1 MFFARKKPVAAR
13 LRAGVSYGVLV
24 CALAAIGAPAAQ
36 ADDFLGLG
44 FLAGGNSSQA
54 TGISADGTVVV
65 GNSTV
70 GGVNRGYVWING
82 TMTDLGSFIPG
93 GATVVNAVAPN
104 GTLEVGSSLTAS
116 GYSHAFVTIPGLF
129 DLGTLG
135 GNASE
140 AYSVSDNGIVVGRA
154 QTAAGDYHAFRHDG
168 ITMHDLGTL
177 GGLTSIAYGVSADGT
192 IVVGT
197 SDNGTTQDAF
207 LWTGGVMTDLGSLA
221 PGAGSSA
228 TAISADGHVV
238 VGSSGTGTPGEFH
251 AFRLVVG
258 GTMTDLGTLGGTIS
272 YATAVSANGSVV
284 VGTSTTATATAEAFR
299 WTTSSGMKSIP
310 GLLTAAGVN
319 ITGWTLD
326 TASGVSA
333 DGSVVVGSGTDPNGN
348 GQAWLA
354 RFSPDGTGL
363 ITPGV
368 VAQSFSGQAAI
379 GENDTR
385 VIDGTL
391 ETFTQVATKD
401 SSGQGKNGSPYSVF
415 GYTTGDS
422 DPAAAGLV
430 GLKVALPDSIVAGV
444 AVAANY
450 VKTDLVYDGSSKMHG
465 GSIGGFIARV
475 PDTGLQWLVGVD
487 GLTLKGNIDRGYLS
501 GSGQAYSTG
510 STTANGW
517 GANARIGW
525 SFDKILANTRLTP
538 FASYSYST
546 IHVDGYTET
555 TGVFPATFN
564 AFNDTMQI
572 ARFGADLRYAFGP
585 DKWVWGTLNEAHR
598 FGGSKS
604 DDITGTLI
612 GLFTVTAAPAPVAQD
627 WAEATAG
634 LHLPVWVNG
643 SLTASVT
650 ALIPA
655 DYPTTYV
662 GRLGLT
668 QTF

>member
-1 MFFARKKPVAAR
+1 MFFARYKSAAAR
-13 LRAGVSYGVLV
+13 LRASVSCGALV
-24 CALAAIGAPAAQ
+24 CALAATAAQ

-44 FLAGGNSSQA
+44 FLPGSNASQA
-54 TGISADGTVVV
+54 TGLSADGTAVV

-70 GGVNRGYVWING
+70 GGVNRGYVWFNG
-82 TMTDLGSFIPG
+82 TMTDLGSLIPG
-93 GATVVNAVAPN
+93 GATVINAVAPN
-104 GTLEVGSSLTAS
+104 GLLPVGSSLTAS
-116 GYSHAFVTIPGLF
+116 GYSHAVISVPGLV

-140 AYSVSDNGIVVGRA
+140 AYSVTDSGVVVGRA
-154 QTAAGDYHAFRHDG
+154 QTAAGDYHAFRYD
-168 ITMHDLGTL
+168 TAMHDLGTL
-177 GGLTSIAYGVSADGT
+177 GGPTSAAYGVSADGT

-207 LWTGGVMTDLGSLA
+207 LWTGGTMTDLGSLA

-238 VGSSGTGTPGEFH
+238 VGSAGTGTPGEFH

-258 GTMTDLGTLGGTIS
+258 GTMADLGTLGGTIS
-272 YATAVSANGSVV
+272 YASAVSADGSVV
-284 VGTSTTATATAEAFR
+284 VGTSTTATATSEAFR
-299 WTTSSGMKSIP
+299 WTTASGMKSVS
-310 GLLTAAGVN
+310 GLLNSAGVN

-348 GQAWLA
+348 TQAWLA
-354 RFSPDGTGL
+354 RFSAGGTGL

-385 VIDGTL
+385 IIDGTL

-401 SSGQGKNGSPYSVF
+401 SNGRGRSGSLYSVF
-415 GYTTGDS
+415 GYTTVDS
-422 DPAAAGLV
+422 DPAATGLL
-430 GLKVALPDSIVAGV
+430 GLKMALPDSMVAGA
-444 AVAANY
+444 AVAAHA
-450 VKTDLVYDGSSKMHG
+450 VKTNLVYNGSSKMQG
-465 GSIGGFIARV
+465 GSIGAFIARV
-475 PDTGLQWLVGVD
+475 PDVGLQWLLGVD
-487 GLTLKGNIDRGYLS
+487 GLTLQGNIDRGYLN

-510 STTANGW
+510 STTVNGW

-525 SFDKILANTRLTP
+525 SFDNLDANTRLTP
-538 FASYSYST
+538 FASYSYSMV
-546 IHVDGYTET
+546 HLGGYTET
-555 TGVFPATFN
+555 TGVFPAAFN
-564 AFNDTMQI
+564 GFNDTLQI
-572 ARFGADLRYAFGP
+572 ARFGADLRYVFAP
-585 DKWVWGTLNEAHR
+585 ETWVWGTLNEAHR
-598 FGGSKS
+598 LRSSKS

-612 GLFTVTAAPAPVAQD
+612 GLFSLTAAPAPVAQD

-634 LHLPVWVNG
+634 IHLPVWHDGAV
-643 SLTASVT
+643 TASVT
-650 ALIPA
+650 ALIPT
-655 DYPTTYV
+655 DYATTYV
-662 GRLGLT
+662 VHLGIN

>member
-1 MFFARKKPVAAR
+1 M
-13 LRAGVSYGVLV
+13 
-24 CALAAIGAPAAQ
+24 I
-36 ADDFLGLG
+36 D
-44 FLAGGNSSQA
+44 
-54 TGISADGTVVV
+54 V
-65 GNSTV
+65 GS
-70 GGVNRGYVWING
+70 
-82 TMTDLGSFIPG
+82 LIPG
-93 GATVVNAVAPN
+93 GATIVNAVAPN
-104 GTLEVGSSLTAS
+104 GTLSVGSSLTAS
-116 GYSHAFVTIPGLF
+116 GYSHAFVTIPGLV

-140 AYSVSDNGIVVGRA
+140 AYAVTDNGIVVGRA
-154 QTAAGDYHAFRHDG
+154 QTGAGDYHAFLHDS

-177 GGLTSIAYGVSADGT
+177 GGLTSAAYGISADGT
-192 IVVGT
+192 IVVGS

-207 LWTGGVMTDLGSLA
+207 LWSGGTMTDLGSLA

-238 VGSSGTGTPGEFH
+238 VGGSGTATPGELH
-251 AFRLVVG
+251 AFRLIVG
-258 GTMTDLGTLGGTIS
+258 GTMTDLGTLGGPIS
-272 YATAVSANGSVV
+272 FATAVSADGSVV
-284 VGTSTTATATAEAFR
+284 VGVSNTPTVVAEAFR
-299 WTTSSGMKSIP
+299 WTAASGMKSVS
-310 GLLTAAGVN
+310 GLLTAGGVN
-319 ITGWTLD
+319 ITGWSLEL
-326 TASGVSA
+326 ASGVSA
-333 DGSVVVGSGTDPNGN
+333 DGSVVVGSGTDPNGDT
-348 GQAWLA
+348 QAWLA
-354 RFSPDGTGL
+354 RFSAGGTGL

-401 SSGQGKNGSPYSVF
+401 SNGQGKNGSPYSVF
-415 GYTTGDS
+415 GYTTVDS

-430 GLKVALPDSIVAGV
+430 GLKVALPDSMVAGA

-450 VKTDLVYDGSSKMHG
+450 VKTDLVYAGSSKMQG

-475 PDTGLQWLVGVD
+475 PTAGLQWLFGVD
-487 GLTLKGNIDRGYLS
+487 GLTVKGNIDRGYLN

-525 SFDKILANTRLTP
+525 SFDNVMANARLTP

-564 AFNDTMQI
+564 AFNDTVQI

-585 DKWVWGTLNEAHR
+585 EKWIWGTLNEAHR
-598 FGGSKS
+598 LGGSKS

-612 GLFTVTAAPAPVAQD
+612 GLFTVTAAPASVAQD

-634 LHLPVWVNG
+634 IHLPVWANG

-662 GRLGLT
+662 GRLGII
-668 QTF
+668 QAF